1 MDKFETP
8 YDVEADFIECTVCDK
23 SIRGDTLY
31 KIHMTTPGH
40 IKKEEGLVTSGL
52 AARKRS
58 IPDFKDILQYLE
70 YLKLNEPIIGL
81 SYLEEVPCNDE
92 QENLRYLCRLCH
104 LTVNLV
110 ESVHHVIGR
119 KHRQKYVEI
128 KRPDLVTWD
137 KQSIIYQAGK
147 IIRTRAEI
155 VERQDG
161 RGNPTP
167 MAKKG
172 NESKSNT
179 SRVPPRQ
186 KQNSLTPKDVPP
198 LFPDFKANKGEN
210 SDRGYQDMP
219 SFHTEEPSMNKD
231 RQMYQREDGLS
242 RGYMKD
248 ELHSADY
255 MNNNMYRQEYIDP
268 GKSMQYE
275 EEYVEDPQIRDQR
288 QPCGGTR
295 YDPWEEV
302 PMPHGQTQDLD
313 YFPEEAPPYRRPH
326 PERDALTDLY
336 SEEVR
341 RRKARSEYEP
351 SQPAYP
357 DDERRWSL
365 DRESGRHDD
374 MSRASGQGSSEPEA
388 KRRSFSTPMENDLSH
403 DHLFDIIK
411 DYRHK
416 KGELCEEMVSNP
428 GMSRTGPPSSQRRV
442 DVTKTISG
450 IPEPFRRFLTGATN
464 DEGCEKR
471 KRKSRFSDATAEEVE
486 RTKEI
491 FSKEYGHPNPKFGG
505 HPRPVS
511 ESVRPEI
518 HGTQHPDHYRQSQ
531 SQHHPESYHR
541 EGLESEGVF
550 DLLKGIEIENAEEA
564 DFLKNKLCS
573 LLREF
578 KSKKSEKT
586 VHNSQGGAVHKN
598 EYNSLNP
605 DLQLPPR
612 HQYDGTRRE
621 DSDHR
626 RSQDT
631 SFQDG
636 SRGRGWQQHEY
647 MPVERRP
654 EHHHSPRKEPEP
666 SSRSRYEEAFGRPGM
681 SRTQHVPFS
690 DKPEHYPE
698 RFQEPMHPRG
708 YRPAAG
714 EYFDCPSAP
723 LRMAEEPRM
732 QSGSRYSTNLDK
744 ITSTLLELVARKQ
757 Q

>member
-1 MDKFETP
+1 MDTFETP

-40 IKKEEGLVTSGL
+40 LKKEEGLVNSGL
-52 AARKRS
+52 AVRQR
-58 IPDFKDILQYLE
+58 IVPDFKDILQYLE

-81 SYLEEVPCNDE
+81 SYMEEVPCNDE
-92 QENLRYLCRLCH
+92 QETLSYLCRLCH
-104 LTVNLV
+104 TTTNLV
-110 ESVHHVIGR
+110 EAVHHVIGR

-137 KQSIIYQAGK
+137 KQSVIYQGGK

-167 MAKKG
+167 LAKKG
-172 NESKSNT
+172 NESRSNT
-179 SRVPPRQ
+179 SRVHPTQRE
-186 KQNSLTPKDVPP
+186 NSLTQKDVPP
-198 LFPDFKANKGEN
+198 RFSELKANKGEN
-210 SDRGYQDMP
+210 SGRGYPNMS
-219 SFHTEEPSMNKD
+219 SFQTEEPSMNRD
-231 RQMYQREDGLS
+231 RQMYQREDGLC

-255 MNNNMYRQEYIDP
+255 MNNDMYRQEYMDP
-268 GKSMQYE
+268 DNSMQYE
-275 EEYVEDPQIRDQR
+275 EDRQIRDQ
-288 QPCGGTR
+288 QEPCGGTR

-302 PMPHGQTQDLD
+302 PMPYGQTQDLD
-313 YFPEEAPPYRRPH
+313 YFPEEAPPYRRSY
-326 PERDALTDLY
+326 PEKDALKDLY
-336 SEEVR
+336 SEEAW

-357 DDERRWSL
+357 DDERRWSQ

-374 MSRASGQGSSEPEA
+374 MRRAS
-388 KRRSFSTPMENDLSH
+388 RNN
-403 DHLFDIIK
+403 
-411 DYRHK
+411 
-416 KGELCEEMVSNP
+416 KGELYEEVASYP
-428 GMSRTGPPSSQRRV
+428 GMSRTGPHSSQRRV

-464 DEGCEKR
+464 DGGREKR

-491 FSKEYGHPNPKFGG
+491 LRKEHGHPNPKFGG
-505 HPRPVS
+505 HPRHVS
-511 ESVRPEI
+511 EPVRPEI
-518 HGTQHPDHYRQSQ
+518 HRTQHPDLYTSSQ
-531 SQHHPESYHR
+531 SPHHPESYHR
-541 EGLESEGVF
+541 EALQSEGVF
-550 DLLKGIEIENAEEA
+550 DMLKGIEIQNAEEA
-564 DFLKNKLCS
+564 DFLKNKICS

-605 DLQLPPR
+605 DLQLPPQ
-612 HQYDGTRRE
+612 HQYERTRRD

-626 RSQDT
+626 PSQDT

-647 MPVERRP
+647 MPVEQRQ
-654 EHHHSPRKEPEP
+654 EHHHSARGAVKQHQEHHHSERKEPGT
-666 SSRSRYEEAFGRPGM
+666 SNRSRYEEAFGHPGRSRPP
-681 SRTQHVPFS
+681 QVPFS
-690 DKPEHYPE
+690 DEPEHYPE
-698 RFQEPMHPRG
+698 RFQEPMNPRG
-708 YRPAAG
+708 YRPAAD
-714 EYFDCPSAP
+714 EYFDRPSAA

-732 QSGSRYSTNLDK
+732 QSCSRYATSLDK

>member
-1 MDKFETP
+1 MDQFETP
-8 YDVEADFIECTVCDK
+8 YDVEADFIECTVCEK

-31 KIHMTTPGH
+31 KIHMTTPAH
-40 IKKEEGLVTSGL
+40 LKKEEGLVTSGL
-52 AARKRS
+52 AVRKRS
-58 IPDFKDILQYLE
+58 VLDFKDILQYLE

-81 SYLEEVPCNDE
+81 SYLEEVPCTDE
-92 QENLRYLCRLCH
+92 QENLTYFCRLCH

-110 ESVHHVIGR
+110 EAVHHVIGR

-128 KRPDLVTWD
+128 ERPDLVTWD
-137 KQSIIYQAGK
+137 KQSVIHQAGK

-161 RGNPTP
+161 SGTPTP
-167 MAKKG
+167 MVKKR
-172 NESKSNT
+172 NESQSNA

-198 LFPDFKANKGEN
+198 RLPQFKANKGEN
-210 SDRGYQDMP
+210 SGRGYPNMP
-219 SFHTEEPSMNKD
+219 SFHTEEPSMNRD

-248 ELHSADY
+248 EQHSAAY
-255 MNNNMYRQEYIDP
+255 MNNNMYREEYMDP
-268 GKSMQYE
+268 NNSIQYE
-275 EEYVEDPQIRDQR
+275 QDPQIRDQ
-288 QPCGGTR
+288 QEPCGGTR
-295 YDPWEEV
+295 YDHWEEV
-302 PMPHGQTQDLD
+302 PMPHGQTENLD
-313 YFPEEAPPYRRPH
+313 YFPEEAPPYRRSY
-326 PERDALTDLY
+326 PEKDAPKDFY
-336 SEEVR
+336 SEEAW

-351 SQPAYP
+351 SQPSYP

-374 MSRASGQGSSEPEA
+374 MSRASRQGSSEPEA
-388 KRRSFSTPMENDLSH
+388 KRRSFSTPVESDLSH
-403 DHLFDIIK
+403 DHLFDIIN
-411 DYRHK
+411 DYRHNK
-416 KGELCEEMVSNP
+416 REMCEERKWR
-428 GMSRTGPPSSQRRV
+428 GQRRFSV
-442 DVTKTISG
+442 KNMDTQIQSSVG
-450 IPEPFRRFLTGATN
+450 IRDQF
-464 DEGCEKR
+464 
-471 KRKSRFSDATAEEVE
+471 
-486 RTKEI
+486 
-491 FSKEYGHPNPKFGG
+491 
-505 HPRPVS
+505 S

-518 HGTQHPDHYRQSQ
+518 HRTQHPDHYTSSQ
-531 SQHHPESYHR
+531 SQHHPDSYHR
-541 EGLESEGVF
+541 EGLQSEGVF

-578 KSKKSEKT
+578 KSKKSEQT

-612 HQYDGTRRE
+612 HQYEKTRTK

-647 MPVERRP
+647 MPVEQRQ
-654 EHHHSPRKEPEP
+654 EHHPSEHKEPGT
-666 SSRSRYEEAFGRPGM
+666 SNRSRYEEAFGRPGM
-681 SRTQHVPFS
+681 SRTPHVPFS
-690 DKPEHYPE
+690 DEPEHYPE
-698 RFQEPMHPRG
+698 RFQEPMNPRG
-708 YRPAAG
+708 YRPAAE
-714 EYFDCPSAP
+714 EYFDCPSAA

>member
-1 MDKFETP
+1 MDQFETP

-31 KIHMTTPGH
+31 KIHMTTPAH
-40 IKKEEGLVTSGL
+40 LKKEEGLVTSGL
-52 AARKRS
+52 AVRKRGVL
-58 IPDFKDILQYLE
+58 DFKDILQYLE

-92 QENLRYLCRLCH
+92 QENLSYFCRLCH

-110 ESVHHVIGR
+110 EAVHHVIGR

-128 KRPDLVTWD
+128 ERPDLVTWD
-137 KQSIIYQAGK
+137 KQSVIHQAGK

-155 VERQDG
+155 IERQDG
-161 RGNPTP
+161 SGTPTP
-167 MAKKG
+167 LAKKRH
-172 NESKSNT
+172 ESKSNA

-198 LFPDFKANKGEN
+198 RFPQFKANMGEN
-210 SDRGYQDMP
+210 SGRGYPNTP
-219 SFHTEEPSMNKD
+219 SFHTEEPSMNRD

-248 ELHSADY
+248 EQHSAAY
-255 MNNNMYRQEYIDP
+255 MNNNMYGEEYMDP
-268 GKSMQYE
+268 NNSIQYE
-275 EEYVEDPQIRDQR
+275 QDPQIRDQ
-288 QPCGGTR
+288 QEPCGGTR
-295 YDPWEEV
+295 YDNWEEV
-302 PMPHGQTQDLD
+302 PMPHGQTENFD
-313 YFPEEAPPYRRPH
+313 YFPEEAPPYRGSY
-326 PERDALTDLY
+326 PEKDAPKDFY
-336 SEEVR
+336 SEEAWCC
-341 RRKARSEYEP
+341 KARSEYEP
-351 SQPAYP
+351 SQPSYP
-357 DDERRWSL
+357 DDERQWSL
-365 DRESGRHDD
+365 DRESVRHDD
-374 MSRASGQGSSEPEA
+374 MSRASRQGSSEPKA
-388 KRRSFSTPMENDLSH
+388 KRRSFSTPVESDLSH
-403 DHLFDIIK
+403 DHLFGIIN
-411 DYRHK
+411 DYRHNQR
-416 KGELCEEMVSNP
+416 ELCEEVASNP
-428 GMSRTGPPSSQRRV
+428 GMSRTGPPSSRRRV

-450 IPEPFRRFLTGATN
+450 IPEPFRRFLTGATS
-464 DEGCEKR
+464 DEGCGKR

-491 FSKEYGHPNPKFGG
+491 LRKEHGYPNPKFVG
-505 HPRPVS
+505 HQRPVS
-511 ESVRPEI
+511 ETVRPEI
-518 HGTQHPDHYRQSQ
+518 HRTQHPDHYTSSQ

-541 EGLESEGVF
+541 EGLRSEGVF

-578 KSKKSEKT
+578 KSKKSEQT
-586 VHNSQGGAVHKN
+586 AHNSQGGAVHKN

-612 HQYDGTRRE
+612 HQYERTRRE

-647 MPVERRP
+647 MPVEQRQ
-654 EHHHSPRKEPEP
+654 EHHHSERKEPGT
-666 SSRSRYEEAFGRPGM
+666 SNRSRYEEAFGHPGM
-681 SRTQHVPFS
+681 SRTPHAPFS

-698 RFQEPMHPRG
+698 MFKEPMNPRG
-708 YRPAAG
+708 YRPAAE
-714 EYFDCPSAP
+714 EYFDCPSAA

-732 QSGSRYSTNLDK
+732 QSGSRFSTNLDK